1 MTHMLNNTIIRK
13 YMPVLLILKRPLI
26 QFGTMEFCYKLLD
39 NKIGGR
45 FYDLIKNCMYSYTR
59 SAVKISDR
67 TKRLFLLSQRGSARL
82 CFKSQPFLIS
92 I

>member
-1 MTHMLNNTIIRK
+1 
-13 YMPVLLILKRPLI
+13 MPVLLILKRPLI

-67 TKRLFLLSQRGSARL
+67 TKRLFFTVTEG
-82 CFKSQPFLIS
+82 FGKVVF
-92 I
+92 